1 MNRFLYFCSI
11 LVLLF
16 FVAGSYFFP
25 NDMLMWFASTAGADN
40 LVRISL
46 SVVLVMLMVIPP
58 PRSIVF
64 RILLGAVAVALAG
77 WTVST
82 FYSEQLRVLD
92 ALAYAL
98 LSVVFG
104 LAALEI
110 TYDKGEPRTA
120 APNPQPRFAP
130 GL

>member
-11 LVLLF
+11 IVLLF
-16 FVAGSYFFP
+16 FVAGSYLFP
-25 NDMLMWFASTAGADN
+25 NDMLMWFASTADADN
-40 LVRISL
+40 LVRVSL
-46 SVVLVMLMVIPP
+46 AFVLVLLMVVPP

-64 RILLGAVAVALAG
+64 RILLGLVAVCLVG
-77 WTVST
+77 WTAST
-82 FYSEQLRVLD
+82 FYSDQLRVLD

-110 TYDKGEPRTA
+110 TYDNGEPRTA